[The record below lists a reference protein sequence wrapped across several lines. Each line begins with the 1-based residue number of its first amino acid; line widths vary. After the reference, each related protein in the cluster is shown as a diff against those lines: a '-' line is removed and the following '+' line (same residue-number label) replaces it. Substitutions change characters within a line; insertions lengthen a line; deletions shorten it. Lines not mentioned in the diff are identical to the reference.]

1 MTYKEFIEESDEV
14 LTPVGVLTR
23 VLDDFDLAVE
33 CVEALDEYSRLF
45 ESENNQAPVV
55 IFLSD
60 ECAFGCVDMWEEDGG
75 LM

>member
-33 CVEALDEYSRLF
+33 CVKALDEYSRLF
-45 ESENNQAPVV
+45 EYGNNQAPVV
-55 IFLSD
+55 VFLSD
-60 ECAFGCVDMWEEDGG
+60 ECAFGCVDLWEEDGG